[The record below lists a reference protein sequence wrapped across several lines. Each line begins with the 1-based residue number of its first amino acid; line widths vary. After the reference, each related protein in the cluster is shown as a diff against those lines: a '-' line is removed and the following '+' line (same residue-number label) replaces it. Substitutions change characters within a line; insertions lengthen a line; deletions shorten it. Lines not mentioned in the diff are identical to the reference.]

1 MTVVEVEGGT
11 IWSGSVEVTLPRGV
25 AITPPI
31 WMELVG
37 LGAMVLGAILEGA
50 VIFLPEGMLLGEK
63 SCLRAP
69 DPGDR
74 MWSLGPVERGESD
87 GGVGEC
93 EVGGRGWRVWYD
105 KSRCIHCNFKC
116 TEASRYTPYYV

>member
-87 GGVGEC
+87 GGEGGC
-93 EVGGRGWRVWYD
+93 GGRVWRVWYEV
-105 KSRCIHCNFKC
+105 KMHSL
-116 TEASRYTPYYV
+116 